1 MENLGIPVVSC
12 PGNHERKAWI
22 QYLRHFGPITWHRV
36 DFGPFTILSL
46 DSGHGRDQFTPA
58 QFAWFKR
65 ELADTA
71 AFVTALDLVISVN
84 AAVVHLAG
92 RRGAQI
98 RKSFRHLLAQ
108 AAGAKRQ
115 SVVSIRKIV
124 RSARSGDWDS
134 LYSRSPQL
142 LEEPIAKFFEPI
154 ESAHAA
160 FGVPLF
166 DSNADRPT
174 LRNWA
179 ANKGEDSLAAY
190 LREKNIRGIDGFGTG
205 IAADAPS
212 MADGLR

>member
-1 MENLGIPVVSC
+1 MIRAIGCGVSC
-12 PGNHERKAWI
+12 WASSH
-22 QYLRHFGPITWHRV
+22 RHPAVEGTPPPACVLLDHTGELT
-36 DFGPFTILSL
+36 DF
-46 DSGHGRDQFTPA
+46 D
-58 QFAWFKR
+58 
-65 ELADTA
+65 DTA

-98 RKSFRHLLAQ
+98 RKSFRHLLAM